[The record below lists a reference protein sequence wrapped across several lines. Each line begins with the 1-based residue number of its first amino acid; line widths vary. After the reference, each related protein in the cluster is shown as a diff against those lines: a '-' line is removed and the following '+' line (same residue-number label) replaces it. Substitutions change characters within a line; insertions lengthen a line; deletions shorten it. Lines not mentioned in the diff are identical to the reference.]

1 MKRFIVI
8 SAAVGLAVAACGAVI
23 RPASVLAAEQA
34 GAPAGAAPA
43 DAAALVDQGKSLFI
57 GNGCGWCHED
67 GGRKAGKC
75 PQLMESPRDDTFMIN
90 RIVGGSP
97 GKMPAFGQQLQDT
110 DIKAILA
117 YIHSLKP
124 DS

>member
-1 MKRFIVI
+1 MKPFIVI

-23 RPASVLAAEQA
+23 RPALVLAAEQA
-34 GAPAGAAPA
+34 GAAPA
-43 DAAALVDQGKSLFI
+43 DAAQIDEGKSLFI

-75 PQLMESPRDDTFMIN
+75 PQLMDSPRDDAFMIN
-90 RIVGGSP
+90 RIVGGSE
-97 GKMPAFGQQLQDT
+97 GKMPAFGQQLKDT

-124 DS
+124 GS

>member
-1 MKRFIVI
+1 MKPFIVI
-8 SAAVGLAVAACGAVI
+8 CASVGLAVAACGAVI
-23 RPASVLAAEQA
+23 SPASVLAAEQA
-34 GAPAGAAPA
+34 GAPSGAAPA
-43 DAAALVDQGKSLFI
+43 DAAAQVEEGKSLFI
-57 GNGCGWCHED
+57 GNGCGWCHEG